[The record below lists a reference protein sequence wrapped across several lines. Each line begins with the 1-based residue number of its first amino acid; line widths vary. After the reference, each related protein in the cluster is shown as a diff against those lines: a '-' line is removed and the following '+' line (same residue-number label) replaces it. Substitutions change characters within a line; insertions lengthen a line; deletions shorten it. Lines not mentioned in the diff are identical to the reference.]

1 MGHIYFF
8 YRPRVSVENPQ
19 SLQDV
24 QRSYIL
30 LRPLPSGT
38 KFKSDNP
45 EVGEEGSPR
54 PLEDAGDNNRL
65 LAVPKKK
72 FPATGSHERLLWVL
86 AAYIG
91 ASISSICDIY
101 WPWLLDYVRTYVGH
115 LWIRQIVRLKR
126 SRRLSSKAQ
135 ITKQRPRWCNL
146 SAITLQGHTEEYRQ
160 P

>member
-30 LRPLPSGT
+30 LRPLPSGA

-54 PLEDAGDNNRL
+54 ALEDAGNNNRL
-65 LAVPKKK
+65 LVVPKKK
-72 FPATGSHERLLWVL
+72 FPATGSHERLLTFVDKANCSIEEIKETVL
-86 AAYIG
+86 KGSNY
-91 ASISSICDIY
+91 
-101 WPWLLDYVRTYVGH
+101 
-115 LWIRQIVRLKR
+115 Q
-126 SRRLSSKAQ
+126 
-135 ITKQRPRWCNL
+135 TK
-146 SAITLQGHTEEYRQ
+146 T
-160 P
+160 